1 VPYRVEVLPSAAREL
16 RSLPKS
22 RQINLARQ
30 IDALEADQLPVGVR
44 KLEGEN
50 KLYRLRSSDY
60 RIIFQVDDDSKTIT
74 VVKIGHRR
82 DVYRRL

>member
-1 VPYRVEVLPSAAREL
+1 VPYRVDFLPSAAREL

-22 RQINLARQ
+22 RQRNLARR
-30 IDALEADQLPVGVR
+30 IDTLEADHLPVGAK
-44 KLEGEN
+44 KLEGEA

-60 RIIFQVDDDSKTIT
+60 RIIFQIDDDSKTIT
-74 VVKIGHRR
+74 IVKIGHRR

>member
-1 VPYRVEVLPSAAREL
+1 MPYRVDVLPSAAREL

-30 IDALEADQLPVGVR
+30 INALEADQLPVGVK
-44 KLEGEN
+44 KLEGES

-60 RIIFQVDDDSKTIT
+60 RIIFEVDSDSKTIT

-82 DVYRRL
+82 EVYRRL